1 MQDECASTEQ
11 PLTDEPT
18 LLISELGEV
27 SPRLH
32 KPDSAGG
39 KPQQQDQTV
48 VNVYPQCKR
57 LMTPCVWDNGPMT
70 DSGREPGRMADQVVG
85 MLHQVDDKVND
96 MRNSIE
102 SDPESLADKLV
113 KFALPSIAA
122 LLAGKLFQAF
132 WGGLVRKRN
141 GGVDSPE
148 EDQESA
154 TAGLLFGVLS
164 AAVTALVSGLFERG
178 SQALIDRRHQR

>member
-1 MQDECASTEQ
+1 
-11 PLTDEPT
+11 
-18 LLISELGEV
+18 
-27 SPRLH
+27 
-32 KPDSAGG
+32 
-39 KPQQQDQTV
+39 
-48 VNVYPQCKR
+48 
-57 LMTPCVWDNGPMT
+57 MT
-70 DSGREPGRMADQVVG
+70 DSGREPGGMADQVVG
-85 MLHQVDDKVND
+85 MLHQVDGKVND

-102 SDPESLADKLV
+102 SDPESLTDKLV

-154 TAGLLFGVLS
+154 TDGLLFSVLS
-164 AAVTALVSGLFERG
+164 AAVIALVSGLSERG

>member
-1 MQDECASTEQ
+1 
-11 PLTDEPT
+11 
-18 LLISELGEV
+18 
-27 SPRLH
+27 
-32 KPDSAGG
+32 
-39 KPQQQDQTV
+39 
-48 VNVYPQCKR
+48 
-57 LMTPCVWDNGPMT
+57 MT
-70 DSGREPGRMADQVVG
+70 DSGREPGGMADQVVG
-85 MLHQVDDKVND
+85 MLHQVDGKVND

-102 SDPESLADKLV
+102 SDPESLTDKLV

-132 WGGLVRKRN
+132 WSGLVRKRN

-154 TAGLLFGVLS
+154 TDGLLFGVLS
-164 AAVTALVSGLFERG
+164 AAVIALVSGLSERG

>member
-1 MQDECASTEQ
+1 
-11 PLTDEPT
+11 
-18 LLISELGEV
+18 
-27 SPRLH
+27 
-32 KPDSAGG
+32 
-39 KPQQQDQTV
+39 
-48 VNVYPQCKR
+48 
-57 LMTPCVWDNGPMT
+57 
-70 DSGREPGRMADQVVG
+70 MADQVVG
-85 MLHQVDDKVND
+85 MLHQVDGKVND

-102 SDPESLADKLV
+102 SDPESLTDKLV

-178 SQALIDRRHQR
+178 SQALIDRRHQRCKHRTLTDNQAGPDNADCVILTTRSCIGRR

>member
-1 MQDECASTEQ
+1 
-11 PLTDEPT
+11 
-18 LLISELGEV
+18 
-27 SPRLH
+27 
-32 KPDSAGG
+32 
-39 KPQQQDQTV
+39 
-48 VNVYPQCKR
+48 
-57 LMTPCVWDNGPMT
+57 MT
-70 DSGREPGRMADQVVG
+70 DSGREPGGMADQVVG
-85 MLHQVDDKVND
+85 MLHQVDCKVND

-102 SDPESLADKLV
+102 SDPDSLTDKLV

-122 LLAGKLFQAF
+122 LLAGKLFQSF
-132 WGGLVRKRN
+132 WSGLVRKRN

-154 TAGLLFGVLS
+154 AAGLLFGVLS

>member
-1 MQDECASTEQ
+1 
-11 PLTDEPT
+11 
-18 LLISELGEV
+18 
-27 SPRLH
+27 
-32 KPDSAGG
+32 
-39 KPQQQDQTV
+39 
-48 VNVYPQCKR
+48 
-57 LMTPCVWDNGPMT
+57 
-70 DSGREPGRMADQVVG
+70 MADQVVG

-102 SDPESLADKLV
+102 SDPESLTDKLV

-154 TAGLLFGVLS
+154 TDGLLFGVLS
-164 AAVTALVSGLFERG
+164 AAVIALVSGLSERG
-178 SQALIDRRHQR
+178 SQALIDRRHQRCKQGTLTDNQTGPDNADCVILTTRSCIGRR

>member
-1 MQDECASTEQ
+1 
-11 PLTDEPT
+11 
-18 LLISELGEV
+18 
-27 SPRLH
+27 
-32 KPDSAGG
+32 
-39 KPQQQDQTV
+39 
-48 VNVYPQCKR
+48 
-57 LMTPCVWDNGPMT
+57 
-70 DSGREPGRMADQVVG
+70 MADQVVG
-85 MLHQVDDKVND
+85 MLHQVDGKVND

-102 SDPESLADKLV
+102 SDPESLTDKLV

-154 TAGLLFGVLS
+154 TDGLLFGVLS
-164 AAVTALVSGLFERG
+164 AAVIALVSGLSERG
-178 SQALIDRRHQR
+178 SQALIDRRHQRCKQGTLTDNQTGPDNADCVILTTRSCIGRR

>member
-1 MQDECASTEQ
+1 
-11 PLTDEPT
+11 
-18 LLISELGEV
+18 
-27 SPRLH
+27 
-32 KPDSAGG
+32 
-39 KPQQQDQTV
+39 
-48 VNVYPQCKR
+48 
-57 LMTPCVWDNGPMT
+57 MT

-85 MLHQVDDKVND
+85 MLHQVDSKVND

-102 SDPESLADKLV
+102 SDPESLIDKLV
-113 KFALPSIAA
+113 KFVLPSIAA

-132 WGGLVRKRN
+132 WSGLARKRN

-164 AAVTALVSGLFERG
+164 AAVTALVSGLSERG